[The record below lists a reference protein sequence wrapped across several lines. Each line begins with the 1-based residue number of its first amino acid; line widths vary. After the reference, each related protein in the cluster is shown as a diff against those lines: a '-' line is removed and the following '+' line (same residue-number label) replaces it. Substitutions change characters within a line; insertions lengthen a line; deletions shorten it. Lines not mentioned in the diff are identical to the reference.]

1 MEEKIKSF
9 VKTICSERDVSHDF
23 AHMEKVAENSMLICE
38 EMNLLPSTVRLVK
51 ICAWLHDV
59 NDHKYPSTLDRL
71 TIFLNELCPELTH
84 DVLLVIDHVSFSK
97 ERKLFGD
104 DPDVPRDWNKVF
116 NNEELVLVRNIVS
129 DADKL
134 EALGQIG
141 IERALQFAYAQNPQ
155 ITTRKS
161 LERIIV
167 HADEKLNHLIDYFT
181 TEPGKILAK
190 PLHNE
195 MQMILDTIRT
205 MLRYTG
211 KGNPPCPNMCC
222 R

>member
-1 MEEKIKSF
+1 
-9 VKTICSERDVSHDF
+9 VK
-23 AHMEKVAENSMLICE
+23 L
-38 EMNLLPSTVRLVK
+38 
-51 ICAWLHDV
+51 CAWLHDV

-84 DVLLVIDHVSFSK
+84 DILLVTDHISFSK

-104 DPDVPRDWNKVF
+104 GPRDWGKIF
-116 NNEELVLVRNIVS
+116 DRHELVLVRNIVS

-141 IERALQFAYAQNPQ
+141 IERALQFAYAQNPH
-155 ITTRKS
+155 ITTRQS

-167 HADEKLNHLIDYFT
+167 HAEEKLNHLIECFT
-181 TEPGKILAK
+181 TEPGKIMAK
-190 PLHNE
+190 PLHEE

-205 MLRYTG
+205 ILKYTV
-211 KGNPPCPNMCC
+211 
-222 R
+222 